1 MRRSCNNVL
10 VLVLLLDLPAAS
22 ADPVKSVGVDA
33 TLSLPLSPWIH
44 ATGIGGGGSVWLHL
58 PVTDLVEVTARLGA
72 TVHAGRPLGANTP
85 GARAPLAAI
94 PRRRG
99 RAPAARPSGD
109 ISPGARSRLSEIPL
123 LGGARYRLTD
133 GAVRGY
139 LEGEVGLIFR
149 RVDVDVGGLT
159 DNSARIRLASSL
171 GAAIEV
177 DRFDLRAAVWL
188 ADLSDLDREIGVI
201 VSAGARFY
209 RF

>member
-1 MRRSCNNVL
+1 MLRSCNNAL
-10 VLVLLLDLPAAS
+10 VLVLLLGDLSPAS
-22 ADPVKSVGVDA
+22 ADPLKSVGVDA
-33 TLSLPLSPWIH
+33 TLSVPLSPWIH
-44 ATGIGGGGSVWLHL
+44 ATGIGGGGSIWLHL

-72 TVHAGRPLGANTP
+72 TVHADRP
-85 GARAPLAAI
+85 I
-94 PRRRG
+94 
-99 RAPAARPSGD
+99 GD

-133 GAVRGY
+133 GTVRGY

-149 RVDVDVGGLT
+149 RVDVDVLGLT

-188 ADLSDLDREIGVI
+188 ADLSDLDGEIGVI

>member
-1 MRRSCNNVL
+1 VKL
-10 VLVLLLDLPAAS
+10 ALALLAVARVAT

-33 TLSLPLSPWIH
+33 TLSIPLSPWIH
-44 ATGIGGGGSVWLHL
+44 ATGVGGGGSIWLHL
-58 PVTDLVEVTARLGA
+58 PVTELVEVTARLGA
-72 TVHAGRPLGANTP
+72 TVHADRP
-85 GARAPLAAI
+85 I
-94 PRRRG
+94 
-99 RAPAARPSGD
+99 GD
-109 ISPGARSRLSEIPL
+109 ISPGARARLSEIPL

-177 DRFDLRAAVWL
+177 DRFDVRAAVWL
-188 ADLSDLDREIGVI
+188 ADLSDLDGEIGVV

-209 RF
+209 TF

>member
-1 MRRSCNNVL
+1 VKL
-10 VLVLLLDLPAAS
+10 ALGLLAVATTAA

-33 TLSLPLSPWIH
+33 TLSIPLSPWIH
-44 ATGIGGGGSVWLHL
+44 ATGDGGGGSIWLHL

-72 TVHAGRPLGANTP
+72 TVHADRPVGELAP
-85 GARAPLAAI
+85 GARA
-94 PRRRG
+94 
-99 RAPAARPSGD
+99 
-109 ISPGARSRLSEIPL
+109 RLSEIPL

-133 GAVRGY
+133 GVVRGY

-149 RVDVDVGGLT
+149 RVDVDVDGLT

-177 DRFDLRAAVWL
+177 DRFDVRAAVWL
-188 ADLSDLDREIGVI
+188 ADLSDLDGEIGVI

>member
-1 MRRSCNNVL
+1 MRPSFSELAL
-10 VLVLLLDLPAAS
+10 VVLLVDPKAS
-22 ADPVKSVGVDA
+22 ADPLKSVGVDA
-33 TLSLPLSPWIH
+33 TLSIPLSPWIH

-72 TVHAGRPLGANTP
+72 TVHADRPVGE
-85 GARAPLAAI
+85 
-94 PRRRG
+94 
-99 RAPAARPSGD
+99 
-109 ISPGARSRLSEIPL
+109 ISPGARARLSEIPL
-123 LGGARYRLTD
+123 FGGARYRLTD
-133 GAVRGY
+133 GVVRGY

-149 RVDVDVGGLT
+149 RVDVDVDGLT
-159 DNSARIRLASSL
+159 DNSARIRFASSL

-188 ADLSDLDREIGVI
+188 ADLSDLDGEIGVI